1 MPTKPAN
8 TPPTVDP
15 RILEAGEPR
24 TIRLSAPQQ
33 RTLDKTVQRALRE
46 GLKVPGPVRAVRCKE
61 SHVLRIA
68 IELGLPHVL
77 DALRALNAAAES
89 ED

>member
-1 MPTKPAN
+1 MPTKSAN
-8 TPPTVDP
+8 QSPTVDP

-24 TIRLSAPQQ
+24 TIRISAPHQ
-33 RTLDKTVQRALRE
+33 RTLDKVIQRALRE
-46 GLKVPGPVRAVRCKE
+46 GLKVPGPVRSVRPKE
-61 SHVLRIA
+61 AHILRIA
-68 IELGLPHVL
+68 LDLGLPHVL